1 MYAYHFLLLRSIQTI
16 FGRIPVTESN
26 LSYIFVPSSVL
37 RELFKKLGLPYD
49 SNQKAFNV
57 SSVLVGNDTLP
68 DGADASSIVAG
79 RKYYVSCQ

>member
-1 MYAYHFLLLRSIQTI
+1 M
-16 FGRIPVTESN
+16 PVTESN
-26 LSYIFVPSSVL
+26 LSYIFVTSSVL

-49 SNQKAFNV
+49 QKAFNV